1 MSKSNRLSG
10 LLHKLFHNNRFVAVF
25 SAVTAV
31 IMWLVISISENPQR
45 TTTISGV
52 PLNINTQGTI
62 ISTLGMEIV
71 SGHIETVDVVV
82 SGPSYIV
89 SSLKSSDINVSASL
103 SDVTGAGT
111 YELKLRAG
119 RGSSKTG
126 YDIVGVSPDTVTVT
140 FDVVDTKSFEIE
152 LVALG
157 ASASEGLIAEQ
168 PVVSDSSNSSITVS
182 GPRTVMSRIAK
193 VTAEAK
199 FNEELSKTAFKTAEL
214 KFYDEKGDLIS
225 EEDMK
230 MLDLP
235 FKSIDIA
242 VPIFKEKTLPAVMN
256 SKSSTAAL
264 SIPHT
269 FSSNTVVVRGEPSVV
284 DAMSY
289 AELENIDMSKIS
301 TGSAKDGKVV
311 LTPEFVLPSSVRTV
325 GAEHFE
331 VTFDLHNYA
340 SKTIRVT
347 TMKTIGTGS
356 GTKAVFASKYVEVTL
371 CGPVQAIN
379 SVKADDIVVYADCT
393 GKAAG
398 VYSITCTVEIANYPS
413 VWSVG
418 TVTTSVTIE

>member
-25 SAVTAV
+25 STVTAL

-71 SGHIETVDVVV
+71 SGHIETVDVAV

-111 YELKLRAG
+111 YELKLRAV

-126 YDIVGVSPDTVTVT
+126 YDIVGVSPDKVTVT

-152 LVALG
+152 PVALG
-157 ASASEGLIAEQ
+157 ASASEGLIAE
-168 PVVSDSSNSSITVS
+168 PVVSNPANSSITVS

-193 VTAEAK
+193 VTAEAE
-199 FNEELSKTAFKTAEL
+199 FNEVLSKKTEKTAEL

-225 EEDMK
+225 EEDIN

-235 FKSIDIA
+235 FNSMDIA
-242 VPIFKEKTLPAVMN
+242 VQIFKEKTLPVVMN

-264 SIPHT
+264 AIPHT

-301 TGSAKDGKVV
+301 TGSAKDGKVM

-331 VTFDLHNYA
+331 VIFDLHNYA

-347 TMKTIGTGS
+347 SMKTIGTGS

-371 CGPVQAIN
+371 CGPIQAIN

-393 GKAAG
+393 GKVAG
-398 VYSITCTVEIANYPS
+398 VYSITCTVEITNYPS
-413 VWSVG
+413 VWSFG